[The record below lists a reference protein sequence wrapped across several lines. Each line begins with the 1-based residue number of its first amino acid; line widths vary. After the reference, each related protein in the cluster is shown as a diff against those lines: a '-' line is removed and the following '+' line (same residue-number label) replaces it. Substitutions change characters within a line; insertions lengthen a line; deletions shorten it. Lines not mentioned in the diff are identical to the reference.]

1 MTYRFSAASLLR
13 NAFSEH
19 KDWPHQ
25 FQSVEPKSKYRVV
38 IIGGGG
44 HGLSAAYHL
53 AKEFGIT
60 NVAVIEKGWIGGG
73 NTGRNTAM
81 VRSNYLQQ
89 DSVNLY
95 NNSIKMW
102 ESMSQELNYNV
113 MFSQRGL
120 LHLAHSVSDMQE
132 IGRRAHA
139 INMFGADAELLSP
152 EQVKEWLPNI
162 NLNCR
167 FPVMGALLQRR
178 GAIARHDAM
187 AWGYARCAT
196 DLGVDI
202 IQNCEVTGF
211 DIKDRQVKAVQTTR
225 GRIETDSV
233 GLAVA
238 GHSSHLADMAGFRL
252 PIETVPLQAL
262 VTEPLKPVLK
272 CCVIS
277 ASIHAYVSQSDK
289 GELVIGGGTDPYVA
303 YANQGGF
310 DEIETMMIAI
320 KELFPNYSRLRI
332 MRQWAGMVDLTP
344 DRSPIISKTPIRN
357 MYMDGGWGTGGFKT
371 SPIGGLLMAEMIAKD
386 TVPDLAAP
394 FALSRFNTGVLVD
407 EGAASSVAH

>member
-1 MTYRFSAASLLR
+1 MYRFSAASLLR
-13 NAFSEH
+13 NAFSGH
-19 KDWPHQ
+19 KNWPQQ
-25 FQSVEPKSKYRVV
+25 FQSVEPKQKYQAV
-38 IIGGGG
+38 IVGGGG

-60 NVAVIEKGWIGGG
+60 NIAVIEKGWIGGG

-89 DSVNLY
+89 HSVNLY
-95 NNSIKMW
+95 DASIKMW
-102 ESMSQELNYNV
+102 ETMSNELNYNV

-139 INMFGADAELLSP
+139 INMFGADAELLTP
-152 EQVKEWLPNI
+152 QQVKKWLPNI

-167 FPVMGALLQRR
+167 FPILGALLQRR
-178 GAIARHDAM
+178 GAVARHDAM
-187 AWGYARCAT
+187 AWGYARGAT
-196 DLGVDI
+196 ELGVDL

-211 DIKDRQVKAVQTTR
+211 EINNGEIKCVHTTK
-225 GRIETDSV
+225 GRIKTDTV
-233 GLAVA
+233 GIAVS
-238 GHSSHLADMAGFRL
+238 GHSSHLAEMAGFRL

-262 VTEPLKPVLK
+262 VTEPLKPVLN
-272 CCVIS
+272 CAVIS

-303 YANQGGF
+303 YANRGAF
-310 DEIETMMIAI
+310 EEIETMMTAV

-344 DRSPIISKTPIRN
+344 DRSPIISKTPIKN

-371 SPIGGLLMAEMIAKD
+371 SPIGGLLMAEMMATD
-386 TVPDLAAP
+386 QVPVLAAP
-394 FALSRFNTGVLVD
+394 FALSRFESGKLID